1 MPLRDH
7 ALLVVKWLA
16 MDGVRLVGAHPLEIK
31 DRYVDIKPQDWT
43 NMFKLVNEADS
54 KKMAKR
60 AELAASKHAQLQLK
74 QPLIHPDCLLMPDFH
89 IEETSAK
96 NQMRTNAAFD
106 VRGDA
111 VIIGDVLL
119 GLFWPEEPATMM
131 LRLPRKKLVATKW
144 FEYQDAAANH
154 YDVPSVPNDHWTQI
168 ANVGCWQ
175 TTESLHNK
183 AYRAVG
189 FMRIGFGADEG
200 ESNFDDPFFLVM
212 TEVTPADDATTPG
225 MASDCDVLFVP
236 RHSSGQ
242 ASLLISDLPTRH
254 GVNAFRAFAAG
265 HSRWIQV
272 CTCMRFSA
280 PHKLQ
285 ETSEL

>member
-1 MPLRDH
+1 
-7 ALLVVKWLA
+7 
-16 MDGVRLVGAHPLEIK
+16 
-31 DRYVDIKPQDWT
+31 
-43 NMFKLVNEADS
+43 MFKLVNEADS

-154 YDVPSVPNDHWTQI
+154 YDVPSVPNNHWEEIVQEGRWESTQ
-168 ANVGCWQ
+168 
-175 TTESLHNK
+175 SLHNK
-183 AYRAVG
+183 CYRAVG
-189 FMRIGFGADEG
+189 FVRIGLGADSEKPDF
-200 ESNFDDPFFLVM
+200 EDPFFLVM
-212 TEVTPADDATTPG
+212 HEVAPADDATTPR
-225 MASDCDVLFVP
+225 MAADCDVFFVP
-236 RHSSGQ
+236 RHESGQ
-242 ASLLISDLPTRH
+242 SSMLVSDQPTGH

-265 HSRWIQV
+265 HSRWMQV
-272 CTCMRFSA
+272 CTCKHLCA
-280 PHKLQ
+280 PLHLQ
-285 ETSEL
+285 LSSDLEVMCAIM